1 MNYKLFLPLLAVG
14 MTFSAMS
21 AQNYE
26 QPMTKPSVYMILVKS
41 DKENA
46 KLDYEIE
53 NPNLILKRFNEIKNQ
68 FKDFL
73 APGKNIIDI
82 IPLGKKNKKEDT
94 ELTKE
99 LDKSNGID
107 KTTIR
112 SNVPQSIF
120 PTIPI
125 PDKFFDHN
133 LKVRVVDLDPLTKG
147 LSTDEIDKANE
158 PFAKTDASKIS
169 NLFGG
174 LIGIDKSQSFIANID
189 TISRLIPAALGKH
202 FKEQHTSELLLAKWL
217 NYKETKAKQ
226 ANTASKTK
234 KTKKGK
240 NTKASSQSSDNVADA
255 VIPARWDE
263 NLITERGLYS
273 LTEEEKEKALK
284 TAGTTAILAGRGY
297 DLIGKTFVVAINLR
311 YRSNKAF
318 MLEANDEANAII
330 SAINEIGGKIAGPK
344 IDKIVRTAFLG
355 KEITA
360 LVASK
365 ALTGY
370 RVQATAFLYKIDWT
384 DEISYEFATQI
395 VDKNAS
401 LEDLIQLGICRLIPM
416 GKSKGVANL
425 NKVFLKE
432 ITGVDKRS
440 EKDLVSDATQ
450 RAIEKAITQLQEKF
464 EDFRTYTHITGV
476 GDKGLVYAKIGT
488 KEGVEEGDKY
498 EICESTL
505 NDDGRITYKPIKTV
519 EAEKDNIWENK
530 VDVSDPLFNGLSDE
544 EAKNLGVN
552 KKAVSLGQTTFKG
565 AKKGEDYTGYLLR
578 LKSKKKKK

>member
-1 MNYKLFLPLLAVG
+1 MNYKIILSLLAVG
-14 MTFSAMS
+14 MSFSALY

-46 KLDYEIE
+46 TLDYEIE
-53 NPNLILKRFNEIKNQ
+53 NPNLILKKFNEIKDQ
-68 FKDFL
+68 LKGL
-73 APGKNIIDI
+73 LEPGKKLINLI
-82 IPLGKKNKKEDT
+82 KKNDT
-94 ELTKE
+94 ELSTE
-99 LDKSNGID
+99 LDQNNGIEE
-107 KTTIR
+107 TTIR
-112 SNVPQSIF
+112 SKVPQSLF

-158 PFAKTDASKIS
+158 PFAKSEASKIS
-169 NLFGG
+169 KLLGG
-174 LIGIDKSQSFIANID
+174 FSGIIGLDKNQSFIANID

-202 FKEQHTSELLLAKWL
+202 FNEQHTSELLMAKWL
-217 NYKETKAKQ
+217 DYKEAKAKQ

-234 KTKKGK
+234 KPKKGK
-240 NTKASSQSSDNVADA
+240 NTKTSAQSAVADA
-255 VIPARWDE
+255 NAVVAPRWDE
-263 NLITERGLYS
+263 NLIIERGLYS

-297 DLIGKTFVVAINLR
+297 DLIDKTFVVAINLR

-330 SAINEIGGKIAGPK
+330 SALNEIGGKLFGPK
-344 IDKIVRTAFLG
+344 IEKIVQTAFLG

-370 RVQATAFLYKIDWT
+370 RVQATAYLYKIDWT

-395 VDKNAS
+395 VDKNAT
-401 LEDLIQLGICRLIPM
+401 LDDLIKLGICKLIPM
-416 GKSKGVANL
+416 GKSKGIANL
-425 NKVFLKE
+425 NKGFLNE
-432 ITGVDKRS
+432 LGGIEKRS
-440 EKDLVSDATQ
+440 EKDLVSDATK
-450 RAIEKAITQLQEKF
+450 RAIEKAINQLQENY
-464 EDFRTYTHITGV
+464 EDFRTYTHISGM
-476 GDKGLVYAKIGT
+476 GDKGLVYAKIGS

-519 EAEKDNIWENK
+519 EVEKNKVWENK
-530 VDVSDPLFNGLSDE
+530 IYVDDPLYNALSDE
-544 EAKNLGVN
+544 DAKKIGINKEAVT
-552 KKAVSLGQTTFKG
+552 LGQTTFKG

-578 LKSKKKKK
+578 LKSKKKKN